1 MRRRGGRGAALAFD
15 VELAERIEKMKVKI
29 GYYPTLREIG
39 LSFTPPYSHS
49 HVFNRLQLLASEG
62 RLSAG
67 MAEVYKAKTQRE
79 KENNGKPKDV
89 KTVGQKS
96 SGKKAGTKSKV
107 KK

>member
-39 LSFTPPYSHS
+39 LSFNPPYSHS

-62 RLSAG
+62 RLSAE
-67 MAEVYKAKTQRE
+67 ALEVYKVKTQKE
-79 KENNGKPKDV
+79 KENNVEKSV
-89 KTVGQKS
+89 KKS
-96 SGKKAGTKSKV
+96 SGKKGKSKD
-107 KK
+107 KA